1 MNRPRLICKPTPSST
16 RLLLTHNEQ
25 ELLRAVLPAP
35 SQAHWRAAPTLCE
48 ALALW
53 LQHPLSVALY
63 ADVQGTSSAL
73 TLCDGFGFGD
83 HRLHYE
89 VEVIEPG
96 RKGRARPLG
105 SFRDLRPLELSL
117 RGDK

>member
-1 MNRPRLICKPTPSST
+1 MSRPRLICKPSLTDT

-25 ELLRAVLPAP
+25 HLLRARLPP
-35 SQAHWRAAPTLCE
+35 PTQAHWRAAPTLCE

-63 ADVQGTSSAL
+63 ADVQGSSSAL

-83 HRLHYE
+83 HRVHYA
-89 VEVIEPG
+89 VDVIAPG
-96 RKGRARPLG
+96 RRRPPLPLG
-105 SFRDLRPLELSL
+105 AFADLRQLERAL
-117 RGDK
+117 RGQR